1 MNWDNTIKHQI
12 KLNSAS
18 LEKRLHIIENKM
30 SNFDKLSENLTT
42 LEMKMI
48 EVETKKK
55 PPCIDQ
61 NKFYINKNEIEPVK
75 ESK

>member
-1 MNWDNTIKHQI
+1 
-12 KLNSAS
+12 
-18 LEKRLHIIENKM
+18 M

-48 EVETKKK
+48 EVETKKNHHV

-61 NKFYINKNEIEPVK
+61 NKFYINKNEIEK
-75 ESK
+75 NLSKLVLFF